1 MSLSTCSRVQDEIA
15 AAIAAKLQV
24 TFDKPAAA
32 TRERATPEQVEAYET
47 YIRGRAALV
56 RRLNLLDAV
65 ASFERVIALDPRH
78 ARAHA
83 SLADAYRLIGQFGL
97 MPQDEAMSLATA
109 AVARALEIDPD
120 LAEALSIAAVI
131 AISWENDPDRAIEQW
146 QRALELNPSLSEGR
160 VMFAEYGLLFARGD
174 EPRAADEARGPYATI
189 RESSIVAALA
199 AQTLSMSGHLDEGL
213 TLALRAAEMDERG
226 MTASATASLVLCAS
240 GDAARARSYAE
251 RARVLGGRSALGLAI
266 SATVEG
272 VLGNT
277 RRADAYHR
285 ELLARSELEDVSN
298 VPLAMTASA
307 AGRADEAMRY
317 AMLSI
322 EKGELLSRDARQMA
336 DVRGDPGASGVCGV
350 AAEGGGVGDGADFL
364 TARTS
369 QLRRLHNC
377 PRSQQRSCR
386 TARTK

>member
-1 MSLSTCSRVQDEIA
+1 MRKAGTRLRITAQLIDVADGYHLWSERYDRELVDVFAVQDEIA

-24 TFDKPAAA
+24 TFDKPAAG

-146 QRALELNPSLSEGR
+146 ERALELNPSLSEGR
-160 VMFAEYGLLFARGD
+160 VMLAEYGLL
-174 EPRAADEARGPYATI
+174 
-189 RESSIVAALA
+189 V
-199 AQTLSMSGHLDEGL
+199 
-213 TLALRAAEMDERG
+213 
-226 MTASATASLVLCAS
+226 
-240 GDAARARSYAE
+240 RAR
-251 RARVLGGRSALGLAI
+251 RRSA
-266 SATVEG
+266 
-272 VLGNT
+272 
-277 RRADAYHR
+277 RRR
-285 ELLARSELEDVSN
+285 RG
-298 VPLAMTASA
+298 A
-307 AGRADEAMRY
+307 AGRTGRSREQHRRRAGCADAIDVG
-317 AMLSI
+317 S
-322 EKGELLSRDARQMA
+322 SR
-336 DVRGDPGASGVCGV
+336 RGTDTRASRGR
-350 AAEGGGVGDGADFL
+350 DG
-364 TARTS
+364 
-369 QLRRLHNC
+369 
-377 PRSQQRSCR
+377 
-386 TARTK
+386 